1 MQVLVESGEGLER
14 RMTVGLEPERV
25 EGEVDKRLREFAR
38 TARLP
43 GFRPGKVPVKILRQ
57 RFGGQVRSE
66 VFGELMQSSFVEA
79 VGQENLRPA
88 GAPSIDPVIDQADK
102 RYSYTA
108 TFEVLP
114 TFELGTL
121 QGKVL
126 KRPVSE
132 VQDADVDA
140 LIQRLREQRKT
151 FDEVNRPAENGD
163 RLTISFKGTIDG
175 EEFEGGSGEN
185 TPLELGS
192 GRMIAGFE
200 SGMVGATAGDER
212 VLDLSFPDDY
222 HADHLKGKPVSFEVT
237 VHSVAAPRLPDIDEE
252 FAKGFGIAD
261 GDLDA
266 FRKDVRSNMERE
278 LKQRVEAQIKKQAMD
293 LLLEANKI
301 ELPRVLVAEEI
312 RALKE
317 QMRKNIGG
325 TGTLELPDGTFEDE
339 ARRRV
344 ALGLVI
350 AEVVKANGIEVDR
363 GRVRGAVEDM
373 ASTYEDPQEVVDFYY
388 SSKDHLASVESLT
401 LENQVVD
408 WLMTQVTVEDEPKTF
423 EELTNPSAA

>member
-1 MQVLVESGEGLER
+1 
-14 RMTVGLEPERV
+14 
-25 EGEVDKRLREFAR
+25 
-38 TARLP
+38 
-43 GFRPGKVPVKILRQ
+43 
-57 RFGGQVRSE
+57 
-66 VFGELMQSSFVEA
+66 
-79 VGQENLRPA
+79 
-88 GAPSIDPVIDQADK
+88 
-102 RYSYTA
+102 
-108 TFEVLP
+108 
-114 TFELGTL
+114 
-121 QGKVL
+121 
-126 KRPVSE
+126 